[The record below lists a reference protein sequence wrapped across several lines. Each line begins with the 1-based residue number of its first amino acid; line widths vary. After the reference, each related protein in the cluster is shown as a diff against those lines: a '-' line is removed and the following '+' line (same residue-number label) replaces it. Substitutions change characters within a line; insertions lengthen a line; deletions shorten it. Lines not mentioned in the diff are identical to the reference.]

1 MKSMNL
7 KTALLLILF
16 LCISTTGLAQDE
28 PVETS
33 TAVVV
38 QEVVDK
44 GPEDALNRGTPRG
57 SIVGYL
63 EASSELDFEKA
74 SQYLDLRN
82 LPAEVE
88 ALGGSE
94 LARQLNHVLS
104 ATVADWVSASE
115 EIKPNFKI
123 VQAQPTIVLHVPH
136 VTVSTEADHAAKVIV
151 ECTVAS
157 LGESI
162 TNEQSHWPAASQKSE
177 VRVLLRLERY

>member
-1 MKSMNL
+1 VIEHTL
-7 KTALLLILF
+7 HQRHVRLQ
-16 LCISTTGLAQDE
+16 TGFWFDIQ
-28 PVETS
+28 
-33 TAVVV
+33 
-38 QEVVDK
+38 
-44 GPEDALNRGTPRG
+44 
-57 SIVGYL
+57 
-63 EASSELDFEKA
+63 
-74 SQYLDLRN
+74 LR
-82 LPAEVE
+82 PA
-88 ALGGSE
+88 AATLS
-94 LARQLNHVLS
+94 QLNHVLS
-104 ATVADWVSASE
+104 AHVADWVSASE